1 MNKYGNQFG
10 FHSPNKTNEVINILN
25 DKTDIEFEDG
35 SWHNDLCDSVYNE
48 EHNLKIFIPNSEVD
62 DEANEEFNTF
72 SVYNYDYENDEDY
85 ELLNTTDINKVIEF
99 INVKLSKDFYSE
111 TVCRNGKDWDKCNCC

>member
-10 FHSPNKTNEVINILN
+10 VHSPNKTNEVINILN
-25 DKTDIEFEDG
+25 DKTDIEFKDG

-48 EHNLKIFIPNSEVD
+48 EYNLKIFIPNSEVD
-62 DEANEEFNTF
+62 DEGNEEFNTF

-85 ELLNTTDINKVIEF
+85 ELLNTTDINKVIELV
-99 INVKLSKDFYSE
+99 NKRV
-111 TVCRNGKDWDKCNCC
+111 